1 MGMTTLLDIFRREY
15 YEDRTI
21 GHFFFAGE
29 KFCFTLEPR
38 VRGLMEPKV
47 PGLTAIPA
55 GEYEVK
61 LTYSPAFKRVT
72 PEIMNVPGFTGVR
85 LHGGNR
91 PEDTEGCP
99 LVAYNRLVENGLP
112 IIQGSAEAD
121 LVKCLTGL
129 DRVWLTVHNAGRK
142 I

>member
-21 GHFFFAGE
+21 GELFFAGVR
-29 KFCFTLEPR
+29 FCWNLEPKLR
-38 VRGLMEPKV
+38 SLMEPKI

-121 LVKCLTGL
+121 LVKRLTGL
-129 DRVWLTVHNAGRK
+129 DRIAITIHNAGRK